1 MATVRVGIIDDG
13 YPVMGEKKLSIERI
27 EQLTTPENDWGQEES
42 LRELS
47 IQLSS
52 KSRIWKRKIDFQ
64 AFNHP
69 QTFKEEQNFVSDF
82 LIYDW
87 EYKPVAASVDD
98 FYEILQ
104 LTNSKIFIYSAYD
117 KIDRIPELLD
127 EDRFQ
132 KFRKKERYEIRSK
145 GSDDDTEAIVNK
157 IMSKFESGEDIVWED
172 IFITIIP
179 SRYLIDNE
187 DFWKI
192 KSIVGTTN
200 LYKFA
205 KKQKVFNEK
214 SIEKLFTEMEDL
226 FFIDS
231 RKNILSSFE
240 GEILNAGFGKMQKIS
255 SIEALQAFGIDKL
268 EEAKEKGYTEIK

>member
-13 YPVMGEKKLSIERI
+13 YPVMGEKNLSIERI

-52 KSRIWKRKIDFQ
+52 KSRIWKRKIEFQ

-69 QTFKEEQNFVSDF
+69 QTFKEEQNFSSDF

-117 KIDRIPELLD
+117 KIDKIPELLD

-132 KFRKKERYEIRSK
+132 KFRKQERYEIRSK
-145 GSDDDTEAIVNK
+145 GSDYDTDAIMK
-157 IMSKFESGEDIVWED
+157 RIMDKFESGEEVVWEN
-172 IFITIIP
+172 ISIKIIP
-179 SRYLIDNE
+179 SRYLIDHE
-187 DFWKI
+187 EFWKI
-192 KSIVGTTN
+192 KSIVGASN
-200 LYKFA
+200 LYSFA
-205 KKQKVFNEK
+205 KKINVFDEN
-214 SIEKLFTEMEDL
+214 SIETLFKEMMDL

-231 RKNILSSFE
+231 KKNILSSFE
-240 GEILNAGFGKMQKIS
+240 SEILNAGYGKMQKIS
-255 SIEALQAFGIDKL
+255 AIEALQAFGIDKL
-268 EEAKEKGYTEIK
+268 EEAKEKGYTEIR